1 MFKDMS
7 SVNMVRKWSLYIWR
21 LGEVGTRRQAGAVI
35 LERNETR
42 QRVNQHLDYLVL
54 VPHSGG
60 LNFS

>member
-1 MFKDMS
+1 
-7 SVNMVRKWSLYIWR
+7 MVRKWSLYIWR